1 MNDQNVMETMLQLEK
16 GVCDLYMHGAVESA
30 TDSVR
35 SVFSSGLNESLNMQK
50 NIYETMSSMG
60 MYQMC
65 SAPQQ
70 KIDSVRQ
77 KFSA

>member
-1 MNDQNVMETMLQLEK
+1 MNDQSIATNLLNLEK

-30 TDSVR
+30 TDNVR
-35 SVFSSGLNESLNMQK
+35 NVFASGLNESLSMQK

-65 SAPQQ
+65 DAPQQ
-70 KIDSVRQ
+70 KIDSVKQ
-77 KFSA
+77 KFCS